1 MNQRVSVVIP
11 AYRAERTICRAID
24 SVLAQTMPPHEIIIV
39 DDGSPD
45 HQNEVVKRIYGEQV
59 ILVRK
64 ENGKTASARNKGIE
78 RASGDFIAFLD
89 ADDYWE
95 PHKISTQMEVFKR
108 YPEVAVVAG
117 RFVEQD
123 PHDGARRERDLHEP
137 GAIAYDRVIRS
148 RGAAA
153 FRLASQ
159 MWTGT
164 VMIRRETIGKQ
175 RFVSGLEPAEDRD
188 FWVRIVQN
196 QSVYFCS
203 APLAICVLEAGS
215 ISRSGIERDCT
226 SMLKVVERHKSLLG
240 RMAAREWKS
249 HVLYR
254 WAAND
259 QDRTTSWQRLMESL
273 WLWPL
278 PFWGCPNSRRFG
290 RLRLLMRH
298 SLAGMKRS

>member
-11 AYRAERTICRAID
+11 AYRAEKTICRAID
-24 SVLAQTMPPHEIIIV
+24 SVLAQTMFRHEIIVV

-45 HQNEVVKRIYGEQV
+45 LQNEVIERTYGAQV

-64 ENGKTASARNKGIE
+64 ENGKTASARNLGIE

-95 PHKISTQMEVFKR
+95 PHKTATQLEVFKR
-108 YPEVAVVAG
+108 YPEVAMVAG
-117 RFVEQD
+117 RFAEQN
-123 PHDGARRERDLHEP
+123 PDGSRHETALHEP
-137 GAIAYDRVIRS
+137 GTIAWDRVIRS
-148 RGAAA
+148 RGAEA
-153 FRLASQ
+153 FRLAAQ
-159 MWTGT
+159 TWTGT
-164 VMIRRETIGKQ
+164 VMIRREAIGAK
-175 RFVSGLEPAEDRD
+175 RFVSGLEPAEDRE
-188 FWVRIVQN
+188 FWVRIVQDN
-196 QSVYFCS
+196 PVYFCS
-203 APLAICVLEAGS
+203 ASLATYVLEPGS

-226 SMLKVVERHKSLLG
+226 SMLKVVERHQSLLG

-259 QDRTTSWQRLMESL
+259 TDRTTSWQRLMESL

-278 PFWGCPNSRRFG
+278 PFWGCPNPRRFG

-298 SLAGMKRS
+298 SLAGIRQS